1 MSKLAG
7 MFTTKLWSQGDFDGT
22 VEINIAPQEVFA
34 QAALTAVSFTDD
46 SWPHTQ
52 VYVGIRSFRTRPQA
66 NGPDQNHNVSY
77 VGFMHDKHVSSVTF
91 CVGTWDP
98 CSIEGTATL
107 FFQQ

>member
-1 MSKLAG
+1 MSKLSG
-7 MFTTKLWSQGDFDGT
+7 MFTTRLWSQGDFDGT

-52 VYVGIRSFRTRPQA
+52 VYVGISSYRTRPLA
-66 NGPDQNHNVSY
+66 NGPDHNHNLSY
-77 VGFMHDKHVSSVTF
+77 VGFVHDTHVSSVTF
-91 CVGTWDP
+91 LVGTWQP